1 MFFYR
6 QWYDTDADLKDADW
20 GNDIISFIRMYQ
32 QPLVNQAHAQLGMNY
47 LLGTQDM
54 SAIENLFQDPA
65 KLNLNNTPM
74 RGVHNPLYGPKGE
87 VITPG
92 GTKKDENKHK
102 ELGAQTFRSLPVMEK
117 TRNMI
122 VAEMKK
128 MGVVLSS
135 KCADPTAT
143 IKRNKDESLIKNRTE
158 IEAMMSYIY
167 ESIGDK
173 PFKLSEY
180 EARFGERA
188 ANGNAGDFEKM
199 GLSEGDPSDIKFFM
213 DNFYKLAAEIAAEKP
228 INFLM
233 SKNQVESHLYENWT
247 TDFLAKKA
255 ICARVHVSKLNG
267 QITYDYVT
275 PETTYVFG
283 GGRRKD
289 FNDASA
295 KATEQRITIKEL
307 LDFVGDSFSFEN
319 DLGVLFQAVYAT
331 SNGTIDITG
340 IVADPR
346 SGEYTF
352 NGRDNATS
360 YSYNQFINMNVNFG
374 YIEFVSPNDT
384 DYGEEF
390 KKSEAYKKHYE
401 GRDSDPTGTPNG
413 KRYQKQARY
422 KVETYCAYYI
432 ALGAFQQKLFDFG
445 VVPYKDIEGYNDWDA
460 NWTILTYK
468 EIGEAIAIN
477 CIPFIDL
484 MNEAWYKWKFEI
496 RRAKPPGVD
505 YNYDSILQIAEDVFV
520 DTNISRA
527 DKLGKMIA
535 WLDGSSNSLWTWP
548 EINGQKVGIT
558 NSQLNIPRPNGL
570 SPEVDRWQ
578 SIFINTWQQMLSFV
592 GLDAPLRQGDPGGSR
607 DSMNNQF
614 KALEYSQ
621 NNTYYIPDGITY
633 MTQQIATRS
642 LLFVQDIIWFNDYS
656 TMAYKSLVD
665 AVGEECLA
673 EISELGKKAT
683 HRYGIFVES
692 LNLAAQ
698 KARIQARIDLAIANG
713 KISNAEALL
722 IEEIKSPKQQAVT
735 LAYFEQ
741 RRERLAQRNAMEAQK
756 ANSEQMMALEQ
767 AKQQTEIMKGKIEIQ
782 KEQIKADAMIQSHLI
797 SVRGGITKAEMKN
810 TADSRQIYEQADAN
824 LKAQQT
830 SVDQSGKPTT
840 MPSPSAIP
848 TGYPNPVPEGMI
860 PENMSG
866 LEQQMAASAP
876 MPTTGA
882 VI

>member
-1 MFFYR
+1 MFFLR
-6 QWYDTDADLKDADW
+6 QWYDTDADIKDADW
-20 GNDIISFIRMYQ
+20 GNDVISFIRMNQ
-32 QPLVNQAHAQLGMNY
+32 QPLINQAHAQLGMNY

-54 SAIENLFQDPA
+54 SAVENLFQDPA

-74 RGVHNPLYGPKGE
+74 RGVHSPLYGPRGE
-87 VITPG
+87 VVTPG
-92 GTKKDENKHK
+92 GAKKEDNKQK
-102 ELGAQTFRSLPVMEK
+102 ELAAQTLRSLPVMEK

-128 MGVVLSS
+128 MGVVLSAQ
-135 KCADPTAT
+135 CADPTAT
-143 IKRNKDESLIKNRTE
+143 LKRKKDRDLIKNRPE
-158 IEAMMSYIY
+158 IEAMMSYVY

-180 EARFGERA
+180 EARFGERPSS
-188 ANGNAGDFEKM
+188 GNVEDFENM
-199 GLSEGDPSDIKFFM
+199 QLNEGDPSDIKFFM
-213 DNFYKLAAEIAAEKP
+213 DNFYKLSAEIGVEKA

-233 SKNQVESHLYENWT
+233 SKNQVEGYLFENWT
-247 TDFLAKKA
+247 TDFIAKKA
-255 ICARVHVSKLNG
+255 ICARAYVSKLNG
-267 QITYDYVT
+267 QITYGYVT
-275 PETTYVFG
+275 PETAYVFG

-295 KATEQRITIKEL
+295 KAIEQRITIKEL

-319 DLGVLFQAVYAT
+319 DMQYLFQAVYAT

-340 IVADPR
+340 ISVDPR

-352 NGRDNATS
+352 NGKDNATS
-360 YSYNQFINMNVNFG
+360 YSYNQFMNMNVNFG

-384 DYGEEF
+384 NYGEEF
-390 KKSEAYKKHYE
+390 KKSKAYQKNQENQQERYSEADRE
-401 GRDSDPTGTPNG
+401 
-413 KRYQKQARY
+413 KRYQQQPKY
-422 KVETYCAYYI
+422 KVETYCAYYV
-432 ALGAFQQKLFDFG
+432 ALGAFEQYLFDFG

-468 EIGEAIAIN
+468 EIGESIAIN

-505 YNYDSILQIAEDVFV
+505 YNYDSLLQIAEDVFV
-520 DTNISRA
+520 DSNISRA

-621 NNTYYIPDGITY
+621 NNTYYIPDGITF
-633 MTQQIATRS
+633 MIQQIATRS
-642 LLFVQDIIWFNDYS
+642 LLFVQDIIWFNDYD

-665 AVGEECLA
+665 GVGEECLS
-673 EISELGKKAT
+673 EISQLGKKSI
-683 HRYGIFVES
+683 HRHGIFVES
-692 LNLAAQ
+692 LNLAAK
-698 KARIQARIDLAIANG
+698 KARIQARIDLSIANG
-713 KISNAEALL
+713 KINNAEAML

-741 RRERLAQRNAMEAQK
+741 RRERLAQRNAMEMQK
-756 ANSEQMMALEQ
+756 AQSDQMMAIEQ
-767 AKQQTEIMKGKIEIQ
+767 AKKETEMMKGKIEIQ
-782 KEQIKADAMIQSHLI
+782 KEQIKADAMIQSQLI
-797 SVRGGITKAEMKN
+797 SARSGITKAEMKN
-810 TADSRQIYEQADAN
+810 AADSRQIYEQADAN
-824 LKAQQT
+824 LKAQQS
-830 SVDQSGKPTT
+830 SVDQSGKPTI
-840 MPSPSAIP
+840 MPNTSAIP

-860 PENMSG
+860 PENLSG
-866 LEQQMAASAP
+866 LEKQMAASAP
-876 MPTTGA
+876 MPTTA
-882 VI
+882 F

>member
-1 MFFYR
+1 M
-6 QWYDTDADLKDADW
+6 
-20 GNDIISFIRMYQ
+20 
-32 QPLVNQAHAQLGMNY
+32 
-47 LLGTQDM
+47 
-54 SAIENLFQDPA
+54 
-65 KLNLNNTPM
+65 
-74 RGVHNPLYGPKGE
+74 
-87 VITPG
+87 
-92 GTKKDENKHK
+92 
-102 ELGAQTFRSLPVMEK
+102 
-117 TRNMI
+117 
-122 VAEMKK
+122 
-128 MGVVLSS
+128 
-135 KCADPTAT
+135 
-143 IKRNKDESLIKNRTE
+143 
-158 IEAMMSYIY
+158 
-167 ESIGDK
+167 
-173 PFKLSEY
+173 
-180 EARFGERA
+180 
-188 ANGNAGDFEKM
+188 
-199 GLSEGDPSDIKFFM
+199 
-213 DNFYKLAAEIAAEKP
+213 
-228 INFLM
+228 
-233 SKNQVESHLYENWT
+233 
-247 TDFLAKKA
+247 
-255 ICARVHVSKLNG
+255 
-267 QITYDYVT
+267 
-275 PETTYVFG
+275 
-283 GGRRKD
+283 
-289 FNDASA
+289 
-295 KATEQRITIKEL
+295 
-307 LDFVGDSFSFEN
+307 
-319 DLGVLFQAVYAT
+319 
-331 SNGTIDITG
+331 
-340 IVADPR
+340 
-346 SGEYTF
+346 
-352 NGRDNATS
+352 
-360 YSYNQFINMNVNFG
+360 
-374 YIEFVSPNDT
+374 
-384 DYGEEF
+384 
-390 KKSEAYKKHYE
+390 
-401 GRDSDPTGTPNG
+401 
-413 KRYQKQARY
+413 
-422 KVETYCAYYI
+422 
-432 ALGAFQQKLFDFG
+432 GAFQQKLFNFG

-505 YNYDSILQIAEDVFV
+505 YNYDSLLQIAEDVFI
-520 DTNISRA
+520 DSNISRA
-527 DKLGKMIA
+527 DKLGKMIS

-642 LLFVQDIIWFNDYS
+642 LLFVQDIIWFNDYD

-673 EISELGKKAT
+673 EISELGKKSI

-698 KARIQARIDLAIANG
+698 KARVQARIDLAIANG

-741 RRERLAQRNAMEAQK
+741 RRERLAQRNAMELQK
-756 ANSEQMMALEQ
+756 ANSEQMMAIEQ
-767 AKQQTEIMKGKIEIQ
+767 TKQKTELMKGKIEIQ

-810 TADSRQIYEQADAN
+810 AADSRQIYEQADAN
-824 LKAQQT
+824 LKAQQS
-830 SVDQSGKPTT
+830 SVDQSGKPTVI
-840 MPSPSAIP
+840 PNQSVLP
-848 TGYPNPVPEGMI
+848 TGYPNPVPDGMI
-860 PENMSG
+860 PENLSG

-882 VI
+882 AI

>member
-1 MFFYR
+1 MFFLR
-6 QWYDTDADLKDADW
+6 QWYDTDADIKDADW
-20 GNDIISFIRMYQ
+20 GNDVISFIRMYQ
-32 QPLVNQAHAQLGMNY
+32 QPLINQAHAQLGMNY

-54 SAIENLFQDPA
+54 SAVENLFQDPA

-74 RGVHNPLYGPKGE
+74 RGVHSPLYGPRGE
-87 VITPG
+87 VVTPG
-92 GTKKDENKHK
+92 GAKKEDNKQK
-102 ELGAQTFRSLPVMEK
+102 ELAAQTLRSLPVMEK

-128 MGVVLSS
+128 MGVVLSAQ
-135 KCADPTAT
+135 CADPTAT
-143 IKRNKDESLIKNRTE
+143 LKRKKDRDLIKNRPE
-158 IEAMMSYIY
+158 IEAMMSYVY

-180 EARFGERA
+180 EARFGERPSS
-188 ANGNAGDFEKM
+188 GNVEDFENM
-199 GLSEGDPSDIKFFM
+199 QLNEGDPSDIKFFM
-213 DNFYKLAAEIAAEKP
+213 DNFYKLSAEIGVEKA

-233 SKNQVESHLYENWT
+233 SKNQVEGYLFENWT
-247 TDFLAKKA
+247 TDFIAKKA
-255 ICARVHVSKLNG
+255 ICARAYVSKLNG
-267 QITYDYVT
+267 QITYGYVT

-295 KATEQRITIKEL
+295 KAIEQRITIKEL

-319 DLGVLFQAVYAT
+319 DMEYLFQAVYAT

-340 IVADPR
+340 ISVDPR

-352 NGRDNATS
+352 NGKDNATS
-360 YSYNQFINMNVNFG
+360 YSYNQFMNMNVNFG

-384 DYGEEF
+384 NYGEEF
-390 KKSEAYKKHYE
+390 KKSKAYQKNQENQQERYSEADRE
-401 GRDSDPTGTPNG
+401 
-413 KRYQKQARY
+413 KRYQQQPKY
-422 KVETYCAYYI
+422 KVETYCAYYV
-432 ALGAFQQKLFDFG
+432 ALGAFEQYLFDFG

-468 EIGEAIAIN
+468 EIGESIAIN

-505 YNYDSILQIAEDVFV
+505 YNYDSLLQIAEDVFV
-520 DTNISRA
+520 DSNISRA

-621 NNTYYIPDGITY
+621 NNTYYIPDGITF
-633 MTQQIATRS
+633 MIQQIATRS
-642 LLFVQDIIWFNDYS
+642 LLFVQDIIWFNDYD

-665 AVGEECLA
+665 GVGEECLS
-673 EISELGKKAT
+673 EISQLGKKSI
-683 HRYGIFVES
+683 HRHGIFVES
-692 LNLAAQ
+692 LNLAAK
-698 KARIQARIDLAIANG
+698 KARIQARIDLSIANG
-713 KISNAEALL
+713 KINNAEAML

-741 RRERLAQRNAMEAQK
+741 RRERLAQRNAMEMQK
-756 ANSEQMMALEQ
+756 AQSDQMMAIEQ
-767 AKQQTEIMKGKIEIQ
+767 AKKETEMMKGKIEIQ
-782 KEQIKADAMIQSHLI
+782 KEQIKADAMIQSQLI
-797 SVRGGITKAEMKN
+797 SARSGITKAEMKN
-810 TADSRQIYEQADAN
+810 AADSRQIYEQADAN
-824 LKAQQT
+824 LKAQQS
-830 SVDQSGKPTT
+830 SVDQSGKPTI
-840 MPSPSAIP
+840 MPNTSAIP

-860 PENMSG
+860 PENLSG

-876 MPTTGA
+876 MPTTA
-882 VI
+882 F